1 MCALLEQRTDELEEH
16 KEKISVLEDQNKTQ
30 EDPLDEIQQRGLK
43 ENLIIA
49 SPTDLNKQT
58 MIKSP
63 EELQNLN
70 VSRLRRVGERT

>member
-16 KEKISVLEDQNKTQ
+16 KEKISVLEDQNRTQ

-49 SPTDLNKQT
+49 SPTDINKQT